1 MEYISRQQ
9 PTGDL
14 RGRKQKDLPA
24 AAVKFGWASH
34 LQKPE
39 RPSPEK
45 KTMQIKLRKKNT
57 VVGLETIPSG
67 ND

>member
-1 MEYISRQQ
+1 MEYITQQQ

-34 LQKPE
+34 LQKSE

-45 KTMQIKLRKKNT
+45 KTMQKFNWGKKKKQ
-57 VVGLETIPSG
+57 LL
-67 ND
+67 DLKQ